1 MPDVRRLLVLAT
13 CLLLP
18 DTVAGK
24 PRKAAWQP
32 LFNGKDLSGWTVKIR
47 GYPLGENYGNT
58 FRVEGGLLKVAYDR
72 YGSFDQQFGHLAW
85 KQPLSRYRLRIEYR
99 FVGTQ
104 APGGPSWALRNSGVM
119 LHGQPPATMSRDQK
133 FPVSLEVQF
142 LGGTGTGP
150 RPTANVCTP
159 GTHVVIGGQL
169 ITKHCTNSKS
179 ATYDG
184 DRWVTVEV
192 EVDGGRLIRHLVD
205 GQVVLEYSQPQLDDK
220 DADARPLLPKR
231 ADKQLR
237 EGYIY
242 LQAESH
248 PVEFRRVEMMPL
260 E

>member
-1 MPDVRRLLVLAT
+1 MAILLRRFVLLA
-13 CLLLP
+13 CLMLP
-18 DTVAGK
+18 GTVSGK
-24 PRKAAWQP
+24 PRPAWQP

-72 YGSFDQQFGHLAW
+72 YGSFDQHFGHLAW

-99 FVGTQ
+99 FVGQQ

-142 LGGTGTGP
+142 LGGTGGGP

-159 GTHVVIGGQL
+159 GTHIVIGGQL

-237 EGYIY
+237 DGYIY